1 VTEIRHWLFDLDDT
15 LYPASAGLFALVSKR
30 ITGRIGEL
38 LGLPFEEA
46 RAVQRAYWKR
56 YGTSLRGLMVEHGVD
71 PEPFL
76 AHVHDVPIEQH
87 ITPDPALRAMLASLP
102 GTRHVFTNGP
112 SEFVDRVLMR
122 LGVDDLFDRRFD
134 IRHAGFVP
142 KPNPEPFDRVSAAL
156 GAEPESVVLIDDS
169 PQNLV
174 PARARGWW
182 TVWLRSPHSLA
193 GGQAGGSVALAGEAT
208 ARAGEDAPHVTI
220 DALLDLP
227 QAWSE
232 TRAGA
237 WPPSSAPA
245 ATPPRESGSTR

>member
-1 VTEIRHWLFDLDDT
+1 MTRFRHWLFDLDDT

-30 ITGRIGEL
+30 ITGRIAEH
-38 LGLPFEEA
+38 LGLPFDEA
-46 RAVQRAYWKR
+46 RTVQRAYWRR
-56 YGTSLRGLMVEHGVD
+56 YGTSLRGLMVEHQLD

-76 AHVHDVPIEQH
+76 AHVHDVPIEEF
-87 ITPDPALRAMLASLP
+87 IAPDPALRAMLEALP

-112 SEFVDRVLMR
+112 TEFVDRVLAR
-122 LGVDDLFDRRFD
+122 LEVSDLFDRRFD

-142 KPNPEPFDRVSAAL
+142 KPAAQPFDLVMAAL
-156 GAEPESVVLIDDS
+156 GGDPRTYVLIDDS

-193 GGQAGGSVALAGEAT
+193 GGQAGSSVLVGGET
-208 ARAGEDAPHVTI
+208 AESAAPHVTI

-227 QAWSE
+227 KALTQVLAAES
-232 TRAGA
+232 
-237 WPPSSAPA
+237 PPSSALPA
-245 ATPPRESGSTR
+245 APRAGNESAT